1 MVLLRMGSVVGWL
14 AKGEGMKSVGKR
26 VGSLIAI
33 VFVLSVLSARLEASQ
48 CYDISKGQPEYLSGQ
63 LLYKIFPGSP
73 NFEDV
78 TKGDEPEPAY
88 ILRLASPICL
98 TGDEFAN
105 ETEAVLT
112 VQLAATTATEPLL
125 RSLVGKDVEVRLAG
139 QAAAITGH
147 HHAPLLA
154 SAIEVSPADDIT
166 EEYGTAATTVRAF
179 YYALGNGNGD
189 QAAQYV
195 IPEKRNRGP
204 LSAAAI
210 GAFYSN
216 LAKPLQLVSL
226 EAQTGGRF
234 LARYAFERKSETC
247 LGRSVV
253 QTVRRNGKNLIS
265 SIRAL
270 DGC

>member
-1 MVLLRMGSVVGWL
+1 MRSISKWF
-14 AKGEGMKSVGKR
+14 
-26 VGSLIAI
+26 GSLIAI
-33 VFVLSVLSARLEASQ
+33 VLTLPVPSVRLEASQ
-48 CYDISKGQPEYLSGQ
+48 CFDISKGQPEHLAGQ
-63 LLYKIFPGSP
+63 LTYKIFPGSP

-78 TKGDEPEPAY
+78 TAGDEPEPAY
-88 ILRLASPICL
+88 ILRLTSPICL

-105 ETEAVLT
+105 EAAPVST
-112 VQLAATTATEPLL
+112 VQLSPTTATEPLL

-154 SAIEVSPADDIT
+154 SAVEVSPAEDIT

-179 YYALGNGNGD
+179 YYALGDGNGD

-195 IPEKRNRGP
+195 VPEKRNRGP
-204 LSAAAI
+204 LSATAI
-210 GAFYSN
+210 TAFYGN
-216 LAKPLQLVSL
+216 LEKRLQLVSL
-226 EAQTGGRF
+226 DPQPGGRF
-234 LARYAFERKSETC
+234 LARYTFKRKSQTC
-247 LGRSVV
+247 VGRSVV
-253 QTVRRNGKNLIS
+253 ETVRRKSKNLIY

>member
-1 MVLLRMGSVVGWL
+1 MVLLPMGSVVGWV
-14 AKGEGMKSVGKR
+14 AEGQSMKTIGKR
-26 VGSLIAI
+26 IGSLIAI
-33 VFVLSVLSARLEASQ
+33 VFALSILSTQLKASQ
-48 CYDISKGQPEYLSGQ
+48 CFDISKGQPEHLFGQ
-63 LLYKIFPGSP
+63 LTYRIFPGSP

-78 TKGDEPEPAY
+78 TKGDEPEPTY
-88 ILRLASPICL
+88 ILRLDTPICL

-105 ETEAVLT
+105 EAEPVST
-112 VQLAATTATEPLL
+112 VQLSATTATEALL
-125 RSLVGKDVEVRLAG
+125 RSLIGKDVEVQLVD

-154 SAIEVSPADDIT
+154 SVVVISPTEDIT

-179 YYALGNGNGD
+179 YYALADGNGD

-195 IPEKRNRGP
+195 IAEKRNRGP

-210 GAFYSN
+210 SAFYGN
-216 LAKPLQLVSL
+216 LDKPLQLVSL
-226 EAQTGGRF
+226 EPQTKGRF
-234 LARYAFERKSETC
+234 LARYTFERKSQTC

-253 QTVRRNGKNLIS
+253 QTVRRSGKNLIS